1 MPNYNTPVK
10 LVKYTKQT
18 LHAPERTVYLDQE
31 KELARTLLGENA
43 TGLKDAKG
51 GLFYTDRS
59 GTFHVLRK
67 GVDNDHIMSLAR
79 AACLYVR
86 DKNNALH
93 QISLENN
100 EEQISIH
107 VSVPLQDA
115 EPKRPSHWTY
125 IKSIFIQSARDEIQT
140 YQKAREFN
148 DSFRKLTEQE
158 KDHIDPK
165 PDMTAI
171 RPEDAVP
178 SKAAAPSVGGKG
190 K

>member
-1 MPNYNTPVK
+1 MPTYNTPIK
-10 LVKYTKQT
+10 LVKYTKHT
-18 LHAPERTVYLDQE
+18 LRAPERTAYLDQE
-31 KELARTLLGENA
+31 TELARTLLGEDA

-59 GTFHVLRK
+59 GNFHVLRK
-67 GVDNDHIMSLAR
+67 GVDNDHIMTLAK

-86 DKNNALH
+86 AKNNDLH

-100 EEQISIH
+100 ENQISLH

-115 EPKRPSHWTY
+115 EPKRPSLWTY

-140 YQKAREFN
+140 YQNAKEFN

-158 KDHIDPK
+158 KYHINPK
-165 PDMTAI
+165 PEMQVQ
-171 RPEDAVP
+171 RP
-178 SKAAAPSVGGKG
+178 
-190 K
+190 